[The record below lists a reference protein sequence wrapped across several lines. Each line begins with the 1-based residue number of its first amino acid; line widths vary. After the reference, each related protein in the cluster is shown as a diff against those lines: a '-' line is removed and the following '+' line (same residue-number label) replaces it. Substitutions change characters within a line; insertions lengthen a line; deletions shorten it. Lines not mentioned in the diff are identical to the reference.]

1 MTILVENEQERVE
14 VGSGTEAMLE
24 SAVRTA
30 LTRTPGPG
38 DVQVSVLLVDD
49 DTIRSMNREYRGVD
63 RSTDVLSFPMLSYLD
78 GEQDDQ
84 LVYDT
89 DPETGEVLL
98 GDVVISMETAERQA
112 GEYGH
117 SIERELAYLTVHGG
131 LHLRGHD
138 HEDESDRHDMR
149 AAEEEILA
157 LMGLARE
164 PS

>member
-24 SAVRTA
+24 STVRTA

-117 SIERELAYLTVHGG
+117 SIERELAYLTVHGV
-131 LHLRGHD
+131 LHLRGYD

-157 LMGLARE
+157 LMGLSRE

>member
-1 MTILVENEQERVE
+1 MTILIVNEQERVE
-14 VGSGTEAMLE
+14 VGPDTEAMLE
-24 SAVRTA
+24 TAVRTA
-30 LTRTPGPG
+30 LTRTRGPG

-49 DTIRSMNREYRGVD
+49 EAIRDMNREYRSVD
-63 RSTDVLSFPMLSYLD
+63 RSTDVLSFPMLSYMD

-98 GDVVISMETAERQA
+98 GDVVISMETAARQA
-112 GEYGH
+112 SEYGH
-117 SIERELAYLTVHGG
+117 GIERELAFLTVHGV
-131 LHLRGHD
+131 LHLRGYD
-138 HEDESDRHDMR
+138 HEDESDRCGMR